1 MKEEGIVTRI
11 ISGKLV
17 EVAFRRSEACAKCR
31 ACHDLE
37 GGMMGIEVVNEV
49 GAKREDVV
57 EIEIPSE
64 EVVRGSIMLFL
75 LPIFFL
81 ITGYLV
87 GSYFMRM
94 LGFQGWEEG
103 FGVISGL
110 LFLALSF
117 YGLNWYDK
125 NIRQRESLRARI
137 IKVVTK

>member
-1 MKEEGIVTRI
+1 
-11 ISGKLV
+11 
-17 EVAFRRSEACAKCR
+17 
-31 ACHDLE
+31 
-37 GGMMGIEVVNEV
+37 MGIEVVNEV

-110 LFLALSF
+110 LFLTLSF